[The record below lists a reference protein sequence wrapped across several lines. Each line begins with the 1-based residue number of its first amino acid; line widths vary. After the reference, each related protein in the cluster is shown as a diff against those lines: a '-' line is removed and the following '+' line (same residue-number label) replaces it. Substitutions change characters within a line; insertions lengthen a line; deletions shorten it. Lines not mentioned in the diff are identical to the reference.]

1 MAFIR
6 ERRLAANGMDFFI
19 AEAGEP
25 GAPLVLCLHGFPECW
40 ASWRYQLPALAQS
53 GYHAVAPDL
62 RGYGETGGPAE
73 VGAYRQ
79 SRLVADVVA
88 AAGYYRDRLGFAFE
102 RFWGEP
108 PCFCMPHRD
117 GHIVMLSQVEE

>member
-6 ERRLAANGMDFFI
+6 ERRLGANGMDFFI

-62 RGYGETGGPAE
+62 RGYGETGGPE
-73 VGAYRQ
+73 G
-79 SRLVADVVA
+79 
-88 AAGYYRDRLGFAFE
+88 
-102 RFWGEP
+102 RF
-108 PCFCMPHRD
+108 
-117 GHIVMLSQVEE
+117 